1 MRVPVLL
8 LVFLAPVMQVSSNME
23 GEKMSITKAAVPGA
37 FVEIIC
43 DLITQ
48 TVKYIHWYKYQEGT
62 APRRLLYYDISYSK
76 IVLESGISEGKYKVY
91 KEKSYTFAISN
102 LQESD
107 SGMYYCAVWE
117 KHVGLDFLYTALEIL
132 LVTAKHSHD
141 RDFDVDMSPKPTM
154 FLPSIPEINCDNAGT
169 YLCLLKKFPLMLL
182 RSFNQCDSAGWK
194 KLFGKATELIV
205 ASPDRDLDKD
215 MSPKPTMF
223 LPSITEI
230 KRDNNGTY
238 LCLLEDFFPHVIKV
252 YWREKRGNK
261 VLPSQEGKTIKTDDT
276 YMKLSW
282 LTVSGN
288 SMDKE
293 HMCIV
298 KHEKNKRGT
307 NQEILFPAVN
317 EVVSSVVTTTKPPND
332 GLKDRS
338 EKQVPVANS
347 TKACLK
353 DENNTLQLQ
362 LMNTSAYYTYLLLL
376 IKSTVYFAIITSF
389 TQVSSNAKGAQ
400 MSVTGQRH

>member
-1 MRVPVLL
+1 MRVPALL

-48 TVKYIHWYKYQEGT
+48 TVKYIHWYKHQEGT

-117 KHVGLDFLYTALEIL
+117 KH
-132 LVTAKHSHD
+132 
-141 RDFDVDMSPKPTM
+141 
-154 FLPSIPEINCDNAGT
+154 
-169 YLCLLKKFPLMLL
+169 
-182 RSFNQCDSAGWK
+182 CDSSGWK
-194 KLFGKATELIV
+194 KIFGKATELIV
-205 ASPDRDLDKD
+205 ASPDRDLDID

-230 KRDNNGTY
+230 KRDNSGTY

-261 VLPSQEGKTIKTDDT
+261 VLPSQEGKTIKTLDT
-276 YMKLSW
+276 YMKFSW

-332 GLKDRS
+332 GLKDKS

-362 LMNTSAYYTYLLLL
+362 LMSTSAYYTYLLLL
-376 IKSTVYFAIITSF
+376 IKSTAYFAIITSCVF
-389 TQVSSNAKGAQ
+389 RRTGVCGNQKSS
-400 MSVTGQRH
+400 